1 MSADDRFCLLVSL
14 IFVVSKIFL
23 QHGGQKREDCCP
35 APCGKAIPDIMT
47 QLGTS
52 RRTIFRVKKYLGER
66 GQVRQKP
73 GSGRKPTVVSSK
85 LINTIKGRFRRNPIR
100 SMRGM
105 AKDLKVSERTIPN
118 IVKTKLEPDR
128 WPGPKDFS
136 FLNA

>member
-1 MSADDRFCLLVSL
+1 MEA
-14 IFVVSKIFL
+14 
-23 QHGGQKREDCCP
+23 KREKIVALLHAEKP
-35 APCGKAIPDIMT
+35 IPDIMT

-85 LINTIKGRFRRNPIR
+85 LINTIKGRIRRNPIR